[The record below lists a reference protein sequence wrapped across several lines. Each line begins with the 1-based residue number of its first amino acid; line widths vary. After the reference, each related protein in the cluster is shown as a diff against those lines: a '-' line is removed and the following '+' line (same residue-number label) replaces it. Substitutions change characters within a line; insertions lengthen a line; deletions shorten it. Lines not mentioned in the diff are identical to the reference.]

1 MSESSSGPHRFTMRW
16 RLMIY
21 IVVPLIA
28 SLALTGYLSLSFIE
42 KQVEQRLQK
51 DLELVARAI
60 RLPLG
65 HALQKQRPGS
75 VASALQSVFSLGSV
89 YSAYVYDTEGR
100 QIASA
105 GRSDPRLQRGKV
117 TELAGKGQHTGEYGT
132 IGNRGVYSYYVPL
145 TDSDGQARGLLH
157 LTRRQSDFRD
167 DINTIRLYG
176 VIFLGV
182 GALIMTGLVLIG
194 HHQALGRNFAR
205 LTSGMAKI
213 AAGDRHYR
221 MPLTGPREMVEILSG
236 FNVMLDSIE
245 QSQQALH
252 RQRLEQLELEKQ
264 LRHKEKLAAIGQLAA
279 GIAHELGTPLSV
291 ISGHAQRG
299 ARAEGLGP
307 DLRDKLDQIRKEV
320 DKMTSI
326 VRQLL
331 EFSRHEEVRR
341 APVNPE
347 QVIRS
352 AVASVQGD
360 VDCFGATLTWAITGE
375 PADVQGDPVR
385 LEQAV
390 VNLLRNG
397 IQAGRQPV
405 VRLHCFAE
413 QGQVCFQVDDNG
425 PGIPDSQRERIFEP
439 FFTTKPVGVGTG
451 LGLAVVHA
459 IVQEHGGTIDIGESE
474 LGGASFRLWLAEKSA
489 VHEKEG

>member
-1 MSESSSGPHRFTMRW
+1 MRR

-28 SLALTGYLSLSFIE
+28 SLALTGYLSLNYME

-65 HALQKQRPGS
+65 HALQKERSGS

-105 GRSDPRLQRGKV
+105 GRSDPHVQRGKV

-132 IGNRGVYSYYVPL
+132 IGDRTVYSYYVPL

-157 LTRRQSDFRD
+157 LTRRQSDFRH
-167 DINTIRLYG
+167 DINTIRLYAG
-176 VIFLGV
+176 FLLGA
-182 GALIMTGLVLIG
+182 GALVMTGLVLIG

-205 LTSGMAKI
+205 LTAGMARI

-221 MPLTGPREMVEILSG
+221 MPPAGPREMVEILSG
-236 FNVMLDSIE
+236 FNAMLDSIE
-245 QSQQALH
+245 RSEQALH

-299 ARAEGLGP
+299 ARVKGLGP
-307 DLRDKLDQIRKEV
+307 DLRDKLGQIRKEV
-320 DKMTSI
+320 DRMSSI

-331 EFSRHEEVRR
+331 EFSRHEETKHTS
-341 APVNPE
+341 VNPE
-347 QVIRS
+347 QVVRS
-352 AVASVQGD
+352 AVAAVGEEAD
-360 VDCFGATLTWAITGE
+360 RFGATLTWEVIGE
-375 PADVQGDPVR
+375 PPTLQGDPIR

-397 IQAGRQPV
+397 IQAGEHPV

-413 QGQVCFQVDDNG
+413 QGLICFHVDDNG
-425 PGIPDSQRERIFEP
+425 PGVPQSQRERIFEP

-459 IVQEHGGTIDIGESE
+459 IAQEHGGTIDVGDSE
-474 LGGASFRLWLAEKSA
+474 LGGASFRLRVAEKPA
-489 VHEKEG
+489 VHEKEV